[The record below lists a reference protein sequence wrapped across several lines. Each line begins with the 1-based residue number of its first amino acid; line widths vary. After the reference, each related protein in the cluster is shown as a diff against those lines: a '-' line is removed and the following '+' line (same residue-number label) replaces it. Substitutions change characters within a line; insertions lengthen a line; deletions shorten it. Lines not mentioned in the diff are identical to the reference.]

1 MLRTTTDDDC
11 NDYSNKDGDEERAV
25 NASSLSRHLLR
36 LRQSF
41 GDEWQQICETLLSCE
56 QLLTVMSRDRPLNDD
71 NRTTAVD
78 TTDDH
83 NRQQLRQIIRQIEPK
98 KYSKS
103 CRASGRRRRSSYHR
117 LKALTQLLMT
127 SNLKRS
133 TSLQSVPVVQSS
145 PDVMDD
151 TTATLPRLRRRPRI
165 TRFYHSLD
173 VSDDNNESDDNPQQK
188 PDRSGLSLVL
198 SSSPSTQL
206 LPTTAIQKQLNRHS
220 CDVTSLLLSPTSQS
234 SHTGDNSTTNSRQ
247 ILKYSKKRLR

>member
-127 SNLKRS
+127 SNLKV
-133 TSLQSVPVVQSS
+133 SVVALSPVVSLSVCGSARRLSS
-145 PDVMDD
+145 RCLSCSRRPTSW
-151 TTATLPRLRRRPRI
+151 TTRLRRFRDSDAVRESHDST
-165 TRFYHSLD
+165 TRWTSRTTTTRATTT
-173 VSDDNNESDDNPQQK
+173 
-188 PDRSGLSLVL
+188 RS
-198 SSSPSTQL
+198 
-206 LPTTAIQKQLNRHS
+206 R
-220 CDVTSLLLSPTSQS
+220 SPTEADSLSCCRRRRPHNSCRRQPFRS
-234 SHTGDNSTTNSRQ
+234 S
-247 ILKYSKKRLR
+247 